1 MKKYL
6 TDNKSNLEL
15 TIENAQ
21 LEKENDLLRNENK
34 LLKVAIV
41 KVSDF
46 IEKHNVPEPI
56 KRGVREMIGSLKQKQ
71 AKHDIHRWPKT
82 VVVKYFNNHC
92 SLKFILTKR

>member
-1 MKKYL
+1 MQMKKYL

-71 AKHDIHRWPKT
+71 AKHDIHR
-82 VVVKYFNNHC
+82 
-92 SLKFILTKR
+92 